1 MTIEPVQATAPGRPA
16 TIIECALVDGLL
28 RLVLSHG
35 PQYVGARLLAGRIRS
50 IYHAK
55 ETQCPQ

>member
-1 MTIEPVQATAPGRPA
+1 MEPVQATAPGRPA

-28 RLVLSHG
+28 RLALARGSE
-35 PQYVGARLLAGRIRS
+35 YVGARLLAGRIRS

-55 ETQCPQ
+55 GTPCQQ